1 MTPLTNAQRKYL
13 RGQAH
18 HLKPLVIVG
27 KQGVTDTLIRSVD
40 TNLDAHELLKIRFND
55 HKDEKKNLAQE
66 IVDRTES
73 DLAGL
78 IGHVAI
84 VYRPHKDPEKR
95 DITLPSV

>member
-1 MTPLTNAQRKYL
+1 MTPLTSAQKKYL
-13 RGQAH
+13 RSKAH

-55 HKDEKKNLAQE
+55 HKDEKKKLTQE
-66 IVDRTES
+66 IVERTES
-73 DLAGL
+73 NLAGL

-95 DITLPSV
+95 GIALPKT

>member
-13 RGQAH
+13 RSKAH
-18 HLKPLVIVG
+18 HLKPLVLVG
-27 KQGVTDTLIRSVD
+27 KQGITDTLIRSVD
-40 TNLDAHELLKIRFND
+40 TNLDAHELIKIRFND
-55 HKDEKKNLAQE
+55 HKDEKKVLAQE
-66 IVDRTES
+66 IVERTES

-95 DITLPSV
+95 EITLPKA